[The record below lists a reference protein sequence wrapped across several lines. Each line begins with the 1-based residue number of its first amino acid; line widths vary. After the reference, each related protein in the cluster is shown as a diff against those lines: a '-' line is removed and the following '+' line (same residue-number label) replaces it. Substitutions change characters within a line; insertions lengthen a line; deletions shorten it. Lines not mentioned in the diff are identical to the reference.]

1 MRQRLRSH
9 LTYANVISTLALFIV
24 LGGTAYA
31 VDGPLAGQNTVGSE
45 DIINTE
51 VKTAD
56 LGADSVASG
65 KIADSQVKS
74 ADVLNDN
81 LTATDLASGSVAGAE
96 VQDGSVA
103 NADVAPNSLASSRI
117 LDGTLTGVDVADNSL
132 KGADIDESTLAI
144 GPGSGDFVQGRGTL
158 LSNRIVLAPDTDK
171 TLLVIPGLGELRAA
185 CIFDRG
191 MVSWVNTTS
200 STIDRWWEH
209 NGSWLAGL
217 NGPDTQVVV
226 ADSADNAGGTL
237 ALGLGNDP
245 GARRIATLD
254 AFAFQSG
261 MNAPCG
267 FQTQGTLWTSG

>member
-9 LTYANVISTLALFIV
+9 LTYANVLSTLALFIV

-51 VKTAD
+51 VKAAD
-56 LGADSVASG
+56 LGANSVSSG
-65 KIADSQVKS
+65 KITDGQVTS

-81 LTATDLASGSVAGAE
+81 LTAADLASGSVAGAE
-96 VQDGSVA
+96 VKDGSVA
-103 NADVAPNSLASSRI
+103 NADVAPNSLASGRI
-117 LDGTLTGVDVADNSL
+117 LDSTLTGADVADNSL

-144 GPGSGDFVQGRGTL
+144 GPSSGDFVQGRGTL
-158 LSNRIVLAPDTDK
+158 LSNRIVLSLNEDK
-171 TLLVIPGLGELRAA
+171 TLLVIPGLGELRTS

-191 MVSWVNTTS
+191 LLVWVNTTS
-200 STIDRWWEH
+200 STIDRWSEV

-217 NGPDTQVVV
+217 DGPDTQVVV
-226 ADSADNAGGTL
+226 ADSSVNAGGTL

-245 GARRIATLD
+245 GARRIATLH

-261 MNAPCG
+261 TDAPCG
-267 FQTQGTLWTSG
+267 FQAQGTLWTSG

>member
-56 LGADSVASG
+56 LGADSVSSG
-65 KIADSQVKS
+65 KIADGQVKS
-74 ADVLNDN
+74 ADVVNDN
-81 LTATDLASGSVAGAE
+81 LTAADLASGSVAGPE

-103 NADVAPNSLASSRI
+103 NADVAPNSVASGRI

-158 LSNRIVLAPDTDK
+158 LSNRIVLAPNTDK

-200 STIDRWWEH
+200 STIDRWQEV

-217 NGPDTQVVV
+217 VGPDAERIV
-226 ADSADNAGGTL
+226 ADSADNAGGTI
-237 ALGLGNDP
+237 ALGVGNDP

-261 MNAPCG
+261 TDAPCG
-267 FQTQGTLWTSG
+267 FQAQGTLWTSG